1 MYEIDEQKV
10 FLQGEHPTHIHSTCT
25 TLSQENATDI
35 QIAVT
40 RITVRI
46 ITHLVA
52 FKKIHGTVS
61 EMKTGQNCCK
71 ESEMSGMKTS
81 HSVQSW
87 FVVKVATIGTHS
99 QTCQQSMTSHPK
111 KLHSSNKNESFIYRA
126 ACSLPILFFP
136 HPLSYPCKCS
146 DLMYRY
152 CLPVS
157 QNTSAAKHHALA
169 QDFLNCFSGLK
180 APAQTVWLTVW
191 LQPSPVFSL
200 IKWLSLKWK
209 SQPRNKIP
217 SVVLLI

>member
-87 FVVKVATIGTHS
+87 FVAKVATIGTHAHTVKHGNS
-99 QTCQQSMTSHPK
+99 QWHPIQRNSTLQQ
-111 KLHSSNKNESFIYRA
+111 NESFCPTR
-126 ACSLPILFFP
+126 CMLPP
-136 HPLSYPCKCS
+136 HPLLSVLLSTSTLVPLEVFRSQVLSPCVTEH
-146 DLMYRY
+146 LGG
-152 CLPVS
+152 
-157 QNTSAAKHHALA
+157 NHHALA
-169 QDFLNCFSGLK
+169 QDFLN
-180 APAQTVWLTVW
+180 
-191 LQPSPVFSL
+191 
-200 IKWLSLKWK
+200 
-209 SQPRNKIP
+209 
-217 SVVLLI
+217 